1 VEALIEFLKSDEVN
15 ARVTCGSSWLVWNN
29 GEWRVYSKPYRARV
43 AILLYRGDS
52 LSDAVAAL
60 EKQEA

>member
-1 VEALIEFLKSDEVN
+1 MEALIELLKSDEVN

-29 GEWRVYSKPYRARV
+29 GEWRVYSKPYRAR
-43 AILLYRGDS
+43 ATMLLYWGDS

-60 EKQEA
+60 KKQEA